1 MRERT
6 TYNGSHLNAARLLK
20 SLAFAA
26 DKHRDQRRKDAEA
39 SPYINHCIAVATVLA
54 LEGGVTDEELL
65 IAAILHDTVEDT
77 RTTFAE
83 LEECFGAAVAALV
96 REVTDDKALPK
107 AERKRLQIAN
117 AAGLS
122 ARAKQL
128 KIADKICNVR
138 DVSDCPPSDW
148 STERRHEYLTWAEQ
162 VVAGCRGLN
171 DQLDQ
176 VFDVTTEHARV
187 RLWLLR

>member
-1 MRERT
+1 MTHNE
-6 TYNGSHLNAARLLK
+6 SHLDPTRLLK
-20 SLAFAA
+20 ALAFAA
-26 DKHRDQRRKDAEA
+26 HKHRDQRRKDAEA

-77 RTTFAE
+77 RTTFAD
-83 LEECFGAAVAALV
+83 LEECFGVAVAALV

-122 ARAKQL
+122 ANAKQL
-128 KIADKICNVR
+128 KIADKICNIR
-138 DVSDCPPSDW
+138 DVSDCPPCDW
-148 STERRHEYLTWAEQ
+148 PIERRHEYLRWAEQ
-162 VVAGCRGLN
+162 VVAGCRGIN
-171 DQLDQ
+171 AQLDRA
-176 VFDVTTEHARV
+176 FDMAIEHARTS
-187 RLWLLR
+187 LRV